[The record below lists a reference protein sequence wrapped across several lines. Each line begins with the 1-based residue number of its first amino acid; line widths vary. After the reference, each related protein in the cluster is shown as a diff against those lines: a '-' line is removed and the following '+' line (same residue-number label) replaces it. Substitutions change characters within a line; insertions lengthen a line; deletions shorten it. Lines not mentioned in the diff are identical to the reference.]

1 MKYHIVLKR
10 RNSCSFAI
18 KLREPLTDKREE
30 IDFDLDCP
38 SKRIRNFDGVKTLP
52 DSPTRLTIPIKSQIF
67 DGTEVMLQPSY
78 PRNITLLNINN
89 SIDSK

>member
-1 MKYHIVLKR
+1 MLKR

-52 DSPTRLTIPIKSQIF
+52 DSPTRLPIKSQIF